1 YGIYHLTNS
10 GCCSRYQWAQR
21 LLELAGRGD
30 VALRPVVQA
39 DYGAPYRKPPY
50 SELANRA
57 AAALGIALRPWQE
70 ALQEYFLTA
79 PARAGR

>member
-1 YGIYHLTNS
+1 ML
-10 GCCSRYQWAQR
+10 Q
-21 LLELAGRGD
+21 LAGRDD

-39 DYGAPYRKPPY
+39 DFGAPYRKPPY

-57 AAALGIALRPWQE
+57 AAALGVVLRPWQE

-79 PARAGR
+79 AARAGR

>member
-1 YGIYHLTNS
+1 L
-10 GCCSRYQWAQR
+10 
-21 LLELAGRGD
+21 
-30 VALRPVVQA
+30 
-39 DYGAPYRKPPY
+39 PYRKPPY

-57 AAALGIALRPWQE
+57 ASALGIVLRPWQE